1 MSDSVLWVRTA
12 KMNRIFS
19 DSRIV
24 RWELACKVES
34 PTLWSSTVISKAT
47 APSRPHRQTLPLLRG
62 PLSGNG
68 TPLLAWL
75 LLLYSQGREGCA

>member
-1 MSDSVLWVRTA
+1 MSDTALWVRNA

-24 RWELACKVES
+24 RWELACKVDS
-34 PTLWSSTVISKAT
+34 PTLWSSTVISKTT
-47 APSRPHRQTLPLLRG
+47 APSIPHRQTLPLLPG

-68 TPLLAWL
+68 PRLLAWL